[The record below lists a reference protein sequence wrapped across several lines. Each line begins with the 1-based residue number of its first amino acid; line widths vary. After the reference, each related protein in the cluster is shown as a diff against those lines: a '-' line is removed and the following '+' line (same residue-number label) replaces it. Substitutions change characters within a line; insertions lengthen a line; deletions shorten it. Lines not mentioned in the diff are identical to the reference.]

1 MSFFS
6 DLLSNPI
13 VDAGLSF
20 IPGVGPAVAMGANA
34 LGRTLGGGQQGQP
47 QGGGAIPL
55 SAFDTSGGTMGAN
68 ANAPAEQ
75 NQGHSGIMGSL
86 EGLAGKA
93 GDFLT
98 GNGGKNALG
107 VAQGLN
113 AFLEQKKS
121 TDLAKQALGSIEGSY
136 NQRAPLRAQGLSM
149 LANSQVGNPYA
160 QQGR

>member
-20 IPGVGPAVAMGANA
+20 IPGVGPGLAVGAHA
-34 LGRTLGGGQQGQP
+34 LGGALGGGQGQP
-47 QGGGAIPL
+47 QGPGAIPL
-55 SAFDTSGGTMGAN
+55 SAFDTSGGAVPGGPSEAN
-68 ANAPAEQ
+68 QPSGN
-75 NQGHSGIMGSL
+75 SGIMGSL

-107 VAQGLN
+107 LAQGLN